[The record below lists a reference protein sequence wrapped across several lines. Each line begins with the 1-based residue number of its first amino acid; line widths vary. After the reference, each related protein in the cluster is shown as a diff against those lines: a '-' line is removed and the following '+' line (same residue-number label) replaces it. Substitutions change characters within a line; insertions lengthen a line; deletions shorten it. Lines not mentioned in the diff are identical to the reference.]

1 MKINEGNA
9 LFLMIA
15 ILLGGTL
22 LINFIAHLFIFGL

>member
-1 MKINEGNA
+1 MKINEGHI

-22 LINFIAHLFIFGL
+22 LINFIVHLFIFGL